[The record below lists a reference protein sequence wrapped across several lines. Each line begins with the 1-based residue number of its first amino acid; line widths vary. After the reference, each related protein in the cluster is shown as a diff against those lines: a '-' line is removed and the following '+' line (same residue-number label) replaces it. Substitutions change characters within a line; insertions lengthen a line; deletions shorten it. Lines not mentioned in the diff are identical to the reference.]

1 MLAPRGTD
9 QSQCRA
15 RPRHSAR
22 CQRRGGHGALRIPN
36 YNSTKLYFVYF
47 EFYPRKDHGKR
58 NARIIL
64 YVAAS
69 LQNRHFVMRN
79 QTNRKN
85 KGLSFPVWEIHPV
98 ESRSSVAVASRK
110 MVRYGRPA
118 GKRAAAFTKAPG
130 KGGSGPRRRRLAIR
144 HVERVLA
151 PRRGCGRPE
160 TPNRLTPGGA

>member
-36 YNSTKLYFVYF
+36 YNSTKLCFVYF
-47 EFYPRKDHGKR
+47 EFYRGKDHGKR
-58 NARIIL
+58 NAWIIL
-64 YVAAS
+64 YVVLSVAAS

-85 KGLSFPVWEIHPV
+85 KMSSFPVWEIHPV
-98 ESRSSVAVASRK
+98 DTRLTVVRRS
-110 MVRYGRPA
+110 
-118 GKRAAAFTKAPG
+118 
-130 KGGSGPRRRRLAIR
+130 L
-144 HVERVLA
+144 
-151 PRRGCGRPE
+151 RGCQRDPQGI
-160 TPNRLTPGGA
+160 LGLSH